1 MEAPCT
7 SGCVLCLLLHRPTS
21 HLSFACRF
29 SPGLCSAAALSPQ
42 PCCDHLLPGSRLLSM
57 PLLPLL
63 RRVLRQHAMLPVPS
77 PTSDPLPT
85 PTLFLL
91 VPQAC
96 CDHLLTRGRLFCL
109 PALPLLC
116 QILRQQNSHA
126 LPHIAFPIRG
136 LSYFFSTQAFPPS
149 LLLAAGLLLSSPTWW
164 LAFQPASPPS
174 AMLSS
179 PRTCLHNHHCTAT
192 KHVCRL
198 AASFAYIPS
207 ACAST
212 LSCARPLSYSHR
224 PAVIISYLVA
234 GFSACLPSL
243 CYAEISASML

>member
-1 MEAPCT
+1 MEAPCS

-42 PCCDHLLPGSRLLSM
+42 PCCDRLLPGSRLLSM

-85 PTLFLL
+85 PTLLLL

-109 PALPLLC
+109 PALPVFY
-116 QILRQQNSHA
+116 A
-126 LPHIAFPIRG
+126 K
-136 LSYFFSTQAFPPS
+136 FSANMPP
-149 LLLAAGLLLSSPTWW
+149 TK
-164 LAFQPASPPS
+164 QP
-174 AMLSS
+174 
-179 PRTCLHNHHCTAT
+179 CTAT
-192 KHVCRL
+192 HR
-198 AASFAYIPS
+198 
-207 ACAST
+207 
-212 LSCARPLSYSHR
+212 LSYLRIVLLFLHSGFSTFSVACCR